1 MMDNLLSLTGEIS
14 LITGGGTGIGFG
26 IATAFVKAG
35 AKVVISGRKEEVL
48 KKAVAEL
55 GENACY
61 FVNDISQQKAIPDF
75 VNQVENQVGPISILV
90 NNAGRHLK
98 KPMSETTDEEYL
110 AVLQTNLL
118 SVFSLSREVAN
129 RMSER
134 QRGSVILIS
143 SMSAV
148 MGLDRVI
155 AYTTAK
161 TALIGLMRGMVA
173 DYSKYGIR
181 VNAIAPG
188 WIESDMLY
196 KAIDADPERKAKIMN
211 RIPVKQFGKPAD
223 IGNAALFLASIAAT
237 YVNGLFMPVDGG
249 AAYAF

>member
-1 MMDNLLSLTGEIS
+1 MNNPLSLAGEVS

-26 IATAFVKAG
+26 IAAAFVQAG
-35 AKVVISGRKEEVL
+35 ARVIISGRKEEVL

-55 GENACY
+55 GDNACY
-61 FVNDISQQKAIPDF
+61 IVNDIAQQKNIPDF
-75 VNQVENQVGPISILV
+75 VQQVESRMGPITILV

-98 KPMSETTDEEYL
+98 KHMSETTDEEYL

-134 QRGSVILIS
+134 RKGTILLIS

-148 MGLDRVI
+148 MGMDRVI

-188 WIESDMLY
+188 WIESEMLD
-196 KAIDADPERKAKIMN
+196 KALEGDPERKAKIMG

-223 IGNAALFLASIAAT
+223 IGNAALFLASGAAT

>member
-1 MMDNLLSLTGEIS
+1 M
-14 LITGGGTGIGFG
+14 
-26 IATAFVKAG
+26 
-35 AKVVISGRKEEVL
+35 
-48 KKAVAEL
+48 
-55 GENACY
+55 
-61 FVNDISQQKAIPDF
+61 
-75 VNQVENQVGPISILV
+75 GPITILV

-98 KPMSETTDEEYL
+98 KHMSETTDEEYL

-118 SVFSLSREVAN
+118 SVFTLSREVAN

-134 QRGSVILIS
+134 RKGTIILIS

-148 MGLDRVI
+148 MGMDRVI

-196 KAIDADPERKAKIMN
+196 KAIDADPERKAKIMG

-223 IGNAALFLASIAAT
+223 IGNAALFLASGAAT

>member
-1 MMDNLLSLTGEIS
+1 MNNLLSLAGEVS

-26 IATAFVKAG
+26 IAAAFVQAG
-35 AKVVISGRKEEVL
+35 ARVIISGRKEEVL

-55 GENACY
+55 GDNAGY
-61 FVNDISQQKAIPDF
+61 IVNDISEQKNIPDF
-75 VNQVENQVGPISILV
+75 VQQVESRMGPITILV

-98 KPMSETTDEEYL
+98 KHMSETTDEEYL

-129 RMSER
+129 RMRER
-134 QRGSVILIS
+134 RKGTILLIS

-148 MGLDRVI
+148 MGMDRVI

-196 KAIDADPERKAKIMN
+196 KAIADDPERKAKIMG

-223 IGNAALFLASIAAT
+223 IGNAALFLASGAAA

-249 AAYAF
+249 AADAF

>member
-1 MMDNLLSLTGEIS
+1 MNNLLSLKNELA

-26 IATAFVKAG
+26 IAAAFVQAG
-35 AKVVISGRKEEVL
+35 ARVVISGRKEEVL
-48 KKAVAEL
+48 QKAVAEL
-55 GENACY
+55 GENATY
-61 FVNDISQQKAIPDF
+61 LVNDISEQKGIPDF
-75 VNQVENQVGPISILV
+75 VQQVETQWGPVSILV

-129 RMSER
+129 RMS
-134 QRGSVILIS
+134 QRNKGSILLIS
-143 SMSAV
+143 SMSAF
-148 MGLDRVI
+148 MAMDRVV

-161 TALIGLMRGMVA
+161 TALTGLMRGMVA

-181 VNAIAPG
+181 INAIAPG
-188 WIESDMLY
+188 WIESDMLH
-196 KAIDADPERKAKIMN
+196 KAIEADPERKAKIMG
-211 RIPVKQFGKPAD
+211 RIPFKQFGKPAD
-223 IGNAALFLASIAAT
+223 IGHAALFLSSGAASYI
-237 YVNGLFMPVDGG
+237 NGVLMPVDGG